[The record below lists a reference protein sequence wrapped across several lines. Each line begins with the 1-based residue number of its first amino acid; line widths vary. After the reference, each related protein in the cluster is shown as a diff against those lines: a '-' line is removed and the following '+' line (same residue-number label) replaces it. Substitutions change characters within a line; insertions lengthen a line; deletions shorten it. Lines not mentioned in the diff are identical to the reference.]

1 MEVMKLEEKVFQLGS
16 WSSLD
21 ELEESLT
28 MTELHRLFMTQQEKD
43 YESKRFAAS
52 LKGVSMDPWED
63 PSDKYEE
70 QAKPA
75 SFEEIKARAMKRA
88 AIENGE
94 LPADT
99 QLDEAPYEGFGFE
112 SEDE

>member
-16 WSSLD
+16 WDSLD
-21 ELEESLT
+21 KLEESLT
-28 MTELHRLFMTQQEKD
+28 MTELHRLFMAQQEKE

-63 PSDKYEE
+63 PDDRYEE
-70 QAKPA
+70 K
-75 SFEEIKARAMKRA
+75 EEPLTFDQIKARAEKRA
-88 AIENGE
+88 AIANGQ
-94 LPADT
+94 LPEDT
-99 QLDEAPYEGFGFE
+99 PIDEDPFEGFGFE

>member
-16 WSSLD
+16 WDSL
-21 ELEESLT
+21 EKLEESLT
-28 MTELHRLFMTQQEKD
+28 MTELHRLFMTQQEKE

-52 LKGVSMDPWED
+52 LKGVDMDPWED
-63 PSDKYEE
+63 PDDKYEE
-70 QAKPA
+70 KAKA
-75 SFEEIKARAMKRA
+75 LTFEEIKAKALKRA
-88 AIENGE
+88 AIANGE

-99 QLDEAPYEGFGFE
+99 EIEEAPFEGFGFE